1 MTKVIV
7 LHSADLRGT
16 GFPDGSAL
24 TRQREIVHSLT
35 EKQTEFVKQ
44 YAWRADFNW
53 HSGETELSIRKKQ
66 FSTEEWT
73 RILFLFPNAQL
84 RRGPTK

>member
-24 TRQREIVHSLT
+24 NRQKDIVKSLT
-35 EKQTEFVKQ
+35 ERQMLFVKQ
-44 YAWRADFNW
+44 YTWRAEFNW
-53 HSGETELSIRKKQ
+53 HTGETELSIRKRD
-66 FSTEEWT
+66 FSTQEWT
-73 RILFLFPNAQL
+73 RILFLFPHARL
-84 RRGPTK
+84 RKGPVR

>member
-7 LHSADLRGT
+7 LYSADLRGT
-16 GFPDGSAL
+16 GFPDGSDL
-24 TRQREIVHSLT
+24 NRQKDIVKRLT

-44 YAWRADFNW
+44 YAWRTDFNW
-53 HSGETELSIRKKQ
+53 HTGETELSIRKKQ

-73 RILFLFPNAQL
+73 RILFLFPHARL
-84 RRGPTK
+84 RVGPTK